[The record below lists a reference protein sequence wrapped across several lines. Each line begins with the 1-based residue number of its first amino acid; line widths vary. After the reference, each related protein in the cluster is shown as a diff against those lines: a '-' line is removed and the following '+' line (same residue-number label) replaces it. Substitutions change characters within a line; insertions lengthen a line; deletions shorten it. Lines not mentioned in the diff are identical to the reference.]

1 MQISKEAL
9 DLKYQLQEL
18 CKVQNLCICGFF
30 IALYV
35 VLSFFN
41 IPISSIVEIRIGFL
55 AFIAAGMM
63 GGPVIHASKHTIQVN
78 TVINSIS

>member
-1 MQISKEAL
+1 MWCLKDIIYESLIIQRRTDSFTLHFIYGGVFFMQISKEAL

-30 IALYV
+30 IALYE

-41 IPISSIVEIRIGFL
+41 IPISSIV
-55 AFIAAGMM
+55 
-63 GGPVIHASKHTIQVN
+63 
-78 TVINSIS
+78 

>member
-63 GGPVIHASKHTIQVN
+63 GGPVMGF
-78 TVINSIS
+78 TVGFLGKR